1 MDVSIKNMVCLRC
14 IKFIEN
20 SLNLIDIPYEFV
32 KLGLIRTSLNI
43 SKEKLKILDETIKK
57 YGLEIIYDKTAVLI
71 EKIKTLVIK
80 RISLFDSNDND
91 SFSAYL
97 TGCLKYDYHYL
108 SKLFSVNEGINL
120 HQFIIRH
127 RIEKVKE
134 LLLLNEL
141 NISEIAYLL
150 NFSNVA
156 HLSLQFKKITGI
168 TPSDFQKKDSHRHTI
183 IETS

>member
-20 SLNLIDIPYEFV
+20 SLNLNDIPYEFV
-32 KLGLIRTSLNI
+32 KLGLIRTSVTI

-80 RISLFDSNDND
+80 RISLSDSTDND
-91 SFSAYL
+91 SFSDYL
-97 TGCLKYDYHYL
+97 TGYLKYDYHYL

-120 HQFIIRH
+120 HQFIILH

-141 NISEIAYLL
+141 NVSEIAYLL
-150 NFSNVA
+150 NYSNVA

-168 TPSDFQKKDSHRHTI
+168 TPSGFQKKDSHRHTI
-183 IETS
+183 IETF

>member
-14 IKFIEN
+14 IKFIES
-20 SLNLIDIPYEFV
+20 SLNLINIPYEFV
-32 KLGLIRTSLNI
+32 ELGLIRTSSTI

-57 YGLEIIYDKTAVLI
+57 YGLEIIYDKTAALI

-80 RISLFDSNDND
+80 RISLIDSNDNH
-91 SFSAYL
+91 SFSEYL
-97 TGCLKYDYHYL
+97 TVCLKYDYHYL
-108 SKLFSVNEGINL
+108 SKLFSANEGINL
-120 HQFIIRH
+120 HQFIIRN

-168 TPSDFQKKDSHRHTI
+168 TPSHFQKKNFQKHTI
-183 IETS
+183 VEAP